1 MGYIHIYIS
10 VKKVTV
16 GCFSIETFRL
26 HGLLNELHFVVIC
39 LKKGNKRIHNQHKV
53 NEGVFG
59 KNC

>member
-1 MGYIHIYIS
+1 MGYIYIS

-26 HGLLNELHFVVIC
+26 LGLLNELHFVVIC

>member
-1 MGYIHIYIS
+1 MGYIYIYIGQES
-10 VKKVTV
+10 Y
-16 GCFSIETFRL
+16 CWLFSIETFRL

>member
-1 MGYIHIYIS
+1 MGYIYIS

-26 HGLLNELHFVVIC
+26 LGLLNELHFVVIC
-39 LKKGNKRIHNQHKV
+39 LKKGIHNQYKI